1 MGIRGRVRSRG
12 LMHAARA
19 YLAGAGT
26 TGSLLAV
33 AALVFIVAS
42 GLVAFRGWPHVA
54 GAAAPGKVVISSAR
68 GASPGTLA
76 ARRLALAAGAP
87 AGGAGG
93 GAGGAGAGGAGG
105 AGRVPS
111 ATGRGLGRPRPPG
124 HTLGAPASTSV
135 PVSTGGSGPGAG
147 STTCASGCGTTPA
160 SSPATPVQRV
170 QQTLSRATNTLGTVV
185 TDTGSRVGTSVQQTT
200 NGVAGALGGTGTPA
214 GSTVSTVG
222 SGAAKT
228 VTGATQAL
236 GGVLKGLAG
245 R

>member
-76 ARRLALAAGAP
+76 ARRLALAARAP
-87 AGGAGG
+87 AGGAG
-93 GAGGAGAGGAGG
+93 AGGAGAGG

-111 ATGRGLGRPRPPG
+111 ATGRSLARPRPPR